1 MYSLAFGP
9 GSKSEEVGILTRI
22 WQKVFNLTNVSGRDT
37 CLIKTS
43 PMFALVKIGSGAA
56 IRASP
61 TRLLGFYGLKV
72 RFLRLVVAGLST
84 ARDLCARYGRFYAV
98 VKWHRDFIHLE
109 FQGYGLHSHS
119 CLVSVM
125 CEVFAFFLFH
135 SNIID
140 LSRPRSLRGPEVVIL
155 WRVNGFSFISHKSF
169 TQHFGKPLT
178 IGTCSFCLSVQYRT
192 KGN

>member
-125 CEVFAFFLFH
+125 CEVLLFFSSIAILLI
-135 SNIID
+135 SQGQD
-140 LSRPRSLRGPEVVIL
+140 RSEDRRSSSSEELMVSP
-155 WRVNGFSFISHKSF
+155 
-169 TQHFGKPLT
+169 
-178 IGTCSFCLSVQYRT
+178 LSVIRHLR
-192 KGN
+192 KILENLWL